1 MIDRIVRL
9 LKTVPAY
16 VEKSIKITIAA
27 VFAILLADFFH
38 LQYAA
43 TAGII
48 TILSIQNTKKETLRL
63 ALKRGT
69 AFLCALFL
77 SAFCFFCFGF
87 SVGAFAV
94 YLLCFSVLCLR
105 FGWPEAIAMDSV
117 LITHFMAFGSM
128 AAEQVCNEIG
138 LFCIGTG
145 FGILANL
152 HLKKRAAEFSGLA
165 EKVDM
170 EIRGILKRMS
180 IRLLQTDKSDYDD
193 TCFARLSELLK
204 QAEQSAVRNW
214 NNTFF
219 SATLYEIR
227 YIDMREE
234 QAEVLK
240 HIYESI
246 KMVESIP
253 AQAELVAGL
262 IGQIEQEYHKE
273 NNVESLLQRLD
284 DLYLIMRK
292 ENLPGNRE
300 EFEARAVLFYIM
312 KQLEEFLELKR
323 RFMDKQEV
331 SIHST

>member
-9 LKTVPAY
+9 LKIVPAY

-27 VFAILLADFFH
+27 VFAIWLADFFR

-63 ALKRGT
+63 ALKRGA

-77 SAFCFFCFGF
+77 SELCFSCLGF
-87 SVGAFAV
+87 SIGAFAV
-94 YLLCFSVLCLR
+94 YLVCFSALCFR

-128 AAEQVCNEIG
+128 AIESVWNEIG

-152 HLKKRAAEFSGLA
+152 HLKKKTVEFSDLA
-165 EKVDM
+165 EKVDI

-193 TCFARLSELLK
+193 ACFARLSELL
-204 QAEQSAVRNW
+204 QRAEQSADQNW

-227 YIDMREE
+227 YINMREE
-234 QAEVLK
+234 QAEVLR

-253 AQAELVAGL
+253 AQAELVAEL

-273 NNVESLLQRLD
+273 NNVESLLRRLD
-284 DLYLIMRK
+284 DLYQIMRK
-292 ENLPGNRE
+292 EHLPGSRE

-323 RFMDKQEV
+323 RFIDKQE
-331 SIHST
+331 

>member
-1 MIDRIVRL
+1 MVDKIVRL
-9 LKTVPAY
+9 LKSAPAS

-27 VFAILLADFFH
+27 VLAIIAADIFH
-38 LQYAA
+38 LQFAA

-63 ALKRGT
+63 ALKRGI

-77 SAFCFFCFGF
+77 SALLFFCLGF
-87 SVGAFAV
+87 SIWAFAA
-94 YLLCFSVLCLR
+94 YLLCFAALCFR

-128 AAEQVCNEIG
+128 KMEQIGNEIG

-152 HLKKRAAEFSGLA
+152 HLKRREAEFSDLA
-165 EKVDM
+165 EKVDE

-180 IRLLQTDKSDYDD
+180 IRLLQTDKSDYDGA
-193 TCFARLSELLK
+193 CFAKLSELL
-204 QAEQSAVRNW
+204 QRAEQSAVRNW

-253 AQAELVAGL
+253 AQAELVAEL
-262 IGQIEQEYHKE
+262 IGRIEQEYHKE
-273 NNVESLLQRLD
+273 NNVEPLLRRLD
-284 DLYLIMRK
+284 DLYHVMQK
-292 ENLPGNRE
+292 ERLPESRE

-312 KQLEEFLELKR
+312 KQLEEFLKLKR
-323 RFMDKQEV
+323 RFMDKQG
-331 SIHST
+331 